1 MRLLA
6 ALATLAAGLVLAGC
20 AGEAESDEMESADLA
35 NGKAL
40 FVNGKDGKQPCGSCH
55 TLADAGTQGQVG
67 PNLDHAFGYSREQ
80 GFDES
85 SFFDVTLDMIDL
97 AAPPMPTDLVTG
109 QDAID
114 VAAYVAAVAG
124 TEIAGE
130 ETPQVAVQ
138 TETGAGGGETGGT
151 ETGGAET
158 GGTETGGAETGGAE
172 TGAGGEAAGGGEST
186 AAGKEVFMSAGCVA
200 CHTLSDAGATGTV
213 GPNLDESTITL
224 EDAIATITNGRG
236 GVMPAFKDQLTE
248 EQIAEVA
255 QYVVAA
261 RGG

>member
-1 MRLLA
+1 LRLLA
-6 ALATLAAGLVLAGC
+6 AVATLAAGLVLAGC
-20 AGEAESDEMESADLA
+20 AGAAESDEIATADLA
-35 NGKAL
+35 NGKTL
-40 FVNGKDGKQPCGSCH
+40 FVNGKEGRPACGSCH
-55 TLADAGTQGQVG
+55 VLADAGTQGQVG
-67 PNLDHAFGYSREQ
+67 PNLDHAFGFAREQ

-124 TEIAGE
+124 TGIAGVE
-130 ETPQVAVQ
+130 PPQVAVAG
-138 TETGAGGGETGGT
+138 ETGAGG
-151 ETGGAET
+151 A
-158 GGTETGGAETGGAE
+158 ETGGAETGGAE
-172 TGAGGEAAGGGEST
+172 TGGAETGGG
-186 AAGKEVFMSAGCVA
+186 AAAEGKSIFTSAGCSG

-213 GPNLDESTITL
+213 GPSLDESSITL

-236 GVMPAFKDQLTE
+236 GVMPPFKDQLSE
-248 EQIAEVA
+248 EQIRAVAEYIV
-255 QYVVAA
+255 QA